1 MTYILFGEV
10 RFGAHKYKRLE
21 QVPTSYLQ
29 WMLKGLDGLEDDERR
44 QVAAELFARDIKANA
59 RTANGERR
67 HQRQEQQ
74 RRPFT
79 QPSANLPAGI
89 TPDVILNIIA
99 AGRQTLAKRLHP
111 DAGGDVQAMKR
122 VNVAADFL
130 EQQARALAATG
141 GRAAA

>member
-1 MTYILFGEV
+1 MPYILFGEL
-10 RFGAHKYKRLE
+10 RFGTHKYKRLE
-21 QVPTSYLQ
+21 TVPTSYLQ
-29 WMLKGLDGLEDDERR
+29 WMLKGLDGIEDDERA
-44 QVAAELFARDIKANA
+44 QVEAELFARDIKANA

-67 HQRQEQQ
+67 HQRQEHQ

-89 TPDVILNIIA
+89 TPDVLLNLIA

-111 DAGGDVQAMKR
+111 DAGGDLEQMKR

-130 EQQARALAATG
+130 EQQARALYAAG
-141 GRAAA
+141 GRTA

>member
-1 MTYILFGEV
+1 MRVDLWNREL
-10 RFGAHKYKRLE
+10 RFGQYRGKSVE
-21 QVPTSYLQ
+21 DVPVSYLVWVLQ
-29 WMLKGLDGLEDDERR
+29 SIEDLEPEERR
-44 QVAAELFARDIKANA
+44 VLQAEVLDREAQAN
-59 RTANGERR
+59 RR
-67 HQRQEQQ
+67 QQRRQEQQ

-79 QPSANLPAGI
+79 PPSANLPAGI

-111 DAGGDVQAMKR
+111 DAGGDVEAMKR